1 MDRNRVENFNKLI
14 FNLKSNMKLVCVF
27 IFLLVS
33 QIHAHVF
40 AQSSLSQQM
49 RASAEA
55 FLGSLSDEQKNEAYL
70 AFDSDWRYDWNY
82 TPRLR
87 KGLPLKKMNDV
98 QRKVAMQLLEVALS
112 DAGKAKVNDI
122 IALEYVLRQVEKRP
136 ENDTYRDPENYAF
149 LVFGTPS
156 TKQPWGW
163 SVEGHHISLHVTL
176 VGEAI
181 EFLPSFFGSNP
192 ALVLPGFIQ
201 EGKQVLQAEAE
212 AAFQLL
218 HSLDEKQLTQ
228 VVLSQKAPSDILTTN
243 SRRALLE
250 KWEGLALGEMTAPQQ
265 ALFKKLLHVYFDRY
279 HVTLKSQVLNR
290 LQKSDLK
297 AIRFSWMGDQEP
309 VRGLGRGHYYRIHG
323 PTFLIEYDN
332 TQNNANHVHT
342 VVRDLT
348 NDWGEDL
355 LKAHYEAGHRK

>member
-1 MDRNRVENFNKLI
+1 MRSI
-14 FNLKSNMKLVCVF
+14 FVFLSLVLGWSNYQAV
-27 IFLLVS
+27 
-33 QIHAHVF
+33 
-40 AQSSLSQQM
+40 AQSSLGQQM
-49 RASAEA
+49 RTNAEA
-55 FLGSLSDEQKNEAYL
+55 FLGSLSAEQKNEANL

-82 TPRLR
+82 TPRSR
-87 KGLPLKKMNDV
+87 KGLPLKKMNEA
-98 QRKVAMQLLEVALS
+98 QRKAAMQLLEVALS
-112 DAGKAKVNDI
+112 DVGKAKVNDI

-201 EGKQVLQAEAE
+201 EGKQVLKEEAD
-212 AAFQLL
+212 AAFALL
-218 HSLDEKQLTQ
+218 HSLTPAQLAK
-228 VVLSQKAPSDILTTN
+228 VVLSDKAPSDIVSTN
-243 SRRALLE
+243 TRRVMLE
-250 KWEGLALGEMTAPQQ
+250 KREGLVWGDMTAAQQ
-265 ALFKKLLHVYFDRY
+265 DLFKKLLQVYFQRY
-279 HVTLKSQVLNR
+279 HVTLKNQALKKLN
-290 LQKSDLK
+290 QADLTSI
-297 AIRFSWMGDQEP
+297 AFCWMGDQEP
-309 VRGLGRGHYYRIHG
+309 VRGTGRGHYYRIHG

>member
-1 MDRNRVENFNKLI
+1 
-14 FNLKSNMKLVCVF
+14 MKPVF
-27 IFLLVS
+27 VFLFLLVGR
-33 QIHAHVF
+33 ILPPVF

-55 FLGSLSDEQKNEAYL
+55 FFGSLSDEQKKEAYL

-82 TPRLR
+82 TPRSR
-87 KGLPLKKMNDV
+87 KGLPLKKMNEA
-98 QRKVAMQLLEVALS
+98 QRKAAMHLLEVALS
-112 DAGKAKVNDI
+112 DAGKTKVNDI

-156 TKQPWGW
+156 PTQPWGW
-163 SVEGHHISLHVTL
+163 SVEGHHISLHFTL
-176 VGEAI
+176 VGETI

-201 EGKQVLQAEAE
+201 EGKQVLKEEAE
-212 AAFQLL
+212 AAFTLL
-218 HSLDEKQLTQ
+218 HSLTPAQLSK
-228 VVLSQKAPSDILTTN
+228 VVLSDRAPSDIVTTN
-243 SRRALLE
+243 TRRVMLE
-250 KWEGLALGEMTAPQQ
+250 KREGLSWGDMTAPQQ
-265 ALFKKLLHVYFDRY
+265 ELFKKLLQVYFQRY
-279 HVTLKSQVLNR
+279 HVTLKNQALKKLN
-290 LQKSDLK
+290 QADLRS
-297 AIRFSWMGDQEP
+297 IVFCWMGDQEP
-309 VRGLGRGHYYRIHG
+309 VRGAGKGHYYRIHG